1 MSIVIVK
8 NSLDKPFGV
17 LANDAITPFTIGTQ
31 TYQSIVNYVYS
42 NLLPDSTFKTEL
54 MHMHPDSGL
63 LVAFRESK
71 KHLKKSIIQSALHTA
86 IIEKIKQSP
95 KFLEKLLQTGSSK
108 IFYNSP
114 NKYLGTAQD
123 GSGDNLYGQLLEQ
136 TRNEIQVEKTNVKQK
151 NNIYLSYV
159 AEINLK
165 KALKK
170 HNLEKY
176 LSKDGKRSIKMLVD
190 ALVGD
195 YGNTTVYST
204 VPDLETV
211 LTLHEKRN
219 ILDYKDPNS
228 LIRVVRKNEIRHV
241 LKKNVFDLR
250 IKALQAFIDYTI
262 NKNIIS
268 VDQQSRLKEQ
278 LFEIPISKRE
288 DFATRILQL
297 YAAKALPEE
306 VRTHIKNFKSQWY
319 FPSEQEIQ
327 DFEAEHVKLPDLQ
340 PENTE
345 TFDSYTV
352 QINDVLSPLDESA
365 ELTISKSGGS
375 NVGEANRRSAV
386 KQHFTF
392 KSISQFVAFE
402 LFFLQSGSKDVQR
415 SYAQIKN
422 VKSADLD
429 SFIRMFEQDL
439 FKEKKNKLLAD
450 AINYKLQLLDIKT
463 LVYLTKQI
471 KIKDEFNL
479 DNTTEV
485 YQKYKEKIVLPIRQI
500 HSFEQFVYRDSF
512 MHTILKE
519 KIDFYFMI
527 LQNLVVHAHSKSY
540 FNVSVDDLVEMS
552 PFYGHIMIQDSS
564 IPNASFPSYLKEQQ
578 SKYNLSTK
586 SLLQVWTIIFN
597 SLKQSET
604 IVGAHTYDIRYKG
617 LFTWSKYLLGKKI
630 NHLKHFDIM
639 QTHEENLFLTTTIA
653 ILSTLAHVNLKFDT
667 ITSKP
672 FLDVN
677 DLNTVFHLCL
687 GKSRKN
693 IYTKSTF
700 DVSRFFGEETVPD
713 ERPTTPADL
722 EIYEEHPIQLQAPA
736 FVDDD
741 LEDPEN
747 VNVEFGDDDQELGEE
762 EFDGFNLEDRQRFD
776 AFVEAYFGSHR
787 VWLKVHDFDILV
799 QKLLASNTA
808 SSVKRQNVNFFMS
821 GFVVPSLN

>member
-1 MSIVIVK
+1 MSIAIVK

-95 KFLEKLLQTGSSK
+95 EFLEKLLQTGSSK

-151 NNIYLSYV
+151 DNIYLSYV

-176 LSKDGKRSIKMLVD
+176 LSKDGKRSIKRLVD

-228 LIRVVRKNEIRHV
+228 LIRVVRKNEIRNV

-306 VRTHIKNFKSQWY
+306 IRTHIKNFKSQWY

-352 QINDVLSPLDESA
+352 QINDILSPLDESA
-365 ELTISKSGGS
+365 ELTISKSG
-375 NVGEANRRSAV
+375 EANRRSA
-386 KQHFTF
+386 FTF

-402 LFFLQSGSKDVQR
+402 LFLLQSGSKDVQR

-429 SFIRMFEQDL
+429 SFIRMLEQDL

-450 AINYKLQLLDIKT
+450 AINYKLQLEDIKT

-471 KIKDEFNL
+471 QIKDEFNL

-485 YQKYKEKIVLPIRQI
+485 YQKYKEKIVLPIRKI
-500 HSFEQFVYRDSF
+500 HSFEHFVFRDHF
-512 MHTILKE
+512 IRTILKE

-540 FNVSVDDLVEMS
+540 FNASVDDLVEMS

-564 IPNASFPSYLKEQQ
+564 LPNASFPSYLKEQQ
-578 SKYNLSTK
+578 LKYKLSTK

-604 IVGAHTYDIRYKG
+604 IVGADSYDIRYKG

-653 ILSTLAHVNLKFDT
+653 ILSTLAHVNLKFAS
-667 ITSKP
+667 SKP
-672 FLDVN
+672 FLDAN
-677 DLNTVFHLCL
+677 DLQTVFHLCL

-693 IYTKSTF
+693 IYTKRIF
-700 DVSRFFGEETVPD
+700 DASRFFGKATVPN
-713 ERPTTPADL
+713 EQPTIPADL

-776 AFVEAYFGSHR
+776 AFVKAHFGSH
-787 VWLKVHDFDILV
+787 KVRLEVHNFDILV
-799 QKLLASNTA
+799 QNLLASNTV

-821 GFVVPSLN
+821 GFVVPSF

>member
-1 MSIVIVK
+1 MSIAIV

-17 LANDAITPFTIGTQ
+17 LANDAITPFTVGTQ

-95 KFLEKLLQTGSSK
+95 EFLEKLLQTGSSK

-151 NNIYLSYV
+151 DSIYLSYV

-165 KALKK
+165 KALRK

-176 LSKDGKRSIKMLVD
+176 LSKDGKRSIKRLVD

-219 ILDYKDPNS
+219 ILNYKDPNS
-228 LIRVVRKNEIRHV
+228 LIRVVRKNEIRNV
-241 LKKNVFDLR
+241 LKKNAFDLR

-278 LFEIPISKRE
+278 LFEIPSSKRE

-306 VRTHIKNFKSQWY
+306 IRTHIRNFKSQWY

-352 QINDVLSPLDESA
+352 QINDFLSPLDESA
-365 ELTISKSGGS
+365 ELT
-375 NVGEANRRSAV
+375 V

-402 LFFLQSGSKDVQR
+402 LFLLQSESKDVQR

-422 VKSADLD
+422 VKSTDLD
-429 SFIRMFEQDL
+429 SFIRMLEQDL
-439 FKEKKNKLLAD
+439 FKEKKNKLLED

-471 KIKDEFNL
+471 NIKDEFDL

-500 HSFEQFVYRDSF
+500 HSFEQFVYRDRF

-519 KIDFYFMI
+519 KVDFYFMI

-540 FNVSVDDLVEMS
+540 FNASVDDLVKMS

-564 IPNASFPSYLKEQQ
+564 LPNASFPNYLKEQQ
-578 SKYNLSTK
+578 LKYKLSTK

-604 IVGAHTYDIRYKG
+604 IVGAHNYDIRYKG
-617 LFTWSKYLLGKKI
+617 LFTWSKYLLGKEI

-653 ILSTLAHVNLKFDT
+653 ILSTLAHVNLKF
-667 ITSKP
+667 TSKP
-672 FLDVN
+672 FLDFN
-677 DLNTVFHLCL
+677 DLQTVFHLCL

-700 DVSRFFGEETVPD
+700 DIGRLFGKMTVPD
-713 ERPTTPADL
+713 ERPTTPIDL
-722 EIYEEHPIQLQAPA
+722 EIYEEHPIQLEAPT

-776 AFVEAYFGSHR
+776 AFVKAYFGSHR
-787 VWLKVHDFDILV
+787 VRLEVHDFDILV
-799 QKLLASNTA
+799 QKLVASNTA

-821 GFVVPSLN
+821 GFVVPPLN